1 MSNGNPHG
9 DPNARPHANPDANP
23 HANPHANPDAHPDA
37 AQRGDGYGDSY
48 GYGQGYGYGEG
59 ARQSY
64 PQEGWGGEYDADAT
78 AFVQLPTGPLP
89 PAGAGADAW
98 GPLAAP
104 GTGQGGYTPPPLD
117 PADVAGQSS
126 SAPVTPPAT
135 TDPAATGHWAHPFG
149 QEAPGQ
155 GSQGQQGPGGPS
167 YAQQYAQE
175 QYAQQQ
181 YAQEYSQRY
190 AQEHA
195 QQQEH
200 ARQQEHAQQQE
211 HARQHEQQLRAARPP
226 FPSAPSGQPGGESG
240 TASAMGQGAAAAL
253 AGSHEARTQRRPLG
267 SGGGAAG
274 DEAEPIGPGTSFGR
288 GQAEQQHDAGAGAQF
303 AEAHARRQVPFGGH
317 GDAAGPGTGVPEG
330 EARAYASPREDNGMR
345 GAGSPEN
352 ADGAGA
358 PHATETPDAGKAGE
372 AGDSGGAENFGT
384 VRSGLPFTPSAGPSG
399 NDSTA
404 TGQWAT
410 APAEQDGPPPGNGW
424 GSDAS
429 GVPGTSPA
437 TSRTSRETSPETPP
451 ETGGAA
457 ANAASSRQAPPA
469 GKASPPTAP
478 RESVPSGDT
487 ATDEGVS
494 EEPAVELAPELGGEH
509 PHVSYVLHVNGVDRP
524 VTDAWIGESLLYVL
538 RERLGLAGAK
548 DGCSQGECG
557 ACSVQVDGRL
567 VASCLVPAATS
578 AGSEIRT
585 VEGLAAGGVPSDVQR
600 ALTDSGAVQCGFCVP
615 GLAMTVHDL
624 LEGNHAP
631 SELETRKAICG
642 NLCRCSGYRGVLDA
656 VRTVVTE
663 RAEQAARE
671 EDEAEAEAEAEAQ
684 GRVGQPQ
691 ARIPHQAGPGA
702 GGAYFPDG
710 GGV

>member
-1 MSNGNPHG
+1 MSNGNPQG
-9 DPNARPHANPDANP
+9 DPHAHPHANPDP
-23 HANPHANPDAHPDA
+23 NPHANPDAHPDA
-37 AQRGDGYGDSY
+37 DQRGDGYGDRY

-59 ARQSY
+59 AQQSY

-89 PAGAGADAW
+89 PAGAGAGAW

-126 SAPVTPPAT
+126 SAHVTPPAT

-155 GSQGQQGPGGPS
+155 GGQGQQGPGGPS

-200 ARQQEHAQQQE
+200 ARQQEHERERAHQQ
-211 HARQHEQQLRAARPP
+211 EQQLRAARSP
-226 FPSAPSGQPGGESG
+226 FPSAPPGQPGGPGESG

-288 GQAEQQHDAGAGAQF
+288 GQAEQQQDTGGGAQF

-330 EARAYASPREDNGMR
+330 EARAYASPHEDDGMQ
-345 GAGSPEN
+345 GAGSHESAN
-352 ADGAGA
+352 GAGA
-358 PHATETPDAGKAGE
+358 THVTHATHTPQATETAEVAEAGE
-372 AGDSGGAENFGT
+372 SSEATDGGGLENFGGT

-410 APAEQDGPPPGNGW
+410 APAEQDGPPHGNGW
-424 GSDAS
+424 GGNATA
-429 GVPGTSPA
+429 VPGT
-437 TSRTSRETSPETPP
+437 ETD
-451 ETGGAA
+451 GAA
-457 ANAASSRQAPPA
+457 ANSAPSRQAPPA
-469 GKASPPTAP
+469 ETASAP
-478 RESVPSGDT
+478 AAPDETVPSGDA

-494 EEPAVELAPELGGEH
+494 EEPAVALAPQLGGEH

-585 VEGLAAGGVPSDVQR
+585 VEGLATDGEPSDVQR
-600 ALTDSGAVQCGFCVP
+600 ALTGSGAV
-615 GLAMTVHDL
+615 
-624 LEGNHAP
+624 
-631 SELETRKAICG
+631 
-642 NLCRCSGYRGVLDA
+642 
-656 VRTVVTE
+656 
-663 RAEQAARE
+663 
-671 EDEAEAEAEAEAQ
+671 
-684 GRVGQPQ
+684 
-691 ARIPHQAGPGA
+691 
-702 GGAYFPDG
+702 
-710 GGV
+710 